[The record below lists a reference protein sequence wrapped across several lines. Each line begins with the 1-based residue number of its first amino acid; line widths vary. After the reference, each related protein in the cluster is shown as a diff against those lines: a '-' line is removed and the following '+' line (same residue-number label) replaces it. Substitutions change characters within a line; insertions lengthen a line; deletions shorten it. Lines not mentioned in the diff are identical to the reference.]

1 MTLRLLLMPV
11 LVAAACGGPTAHP
24 AGADAPRASDALAG
38 GDAPGGGDAS
48 PALDPA
54 NDGAYAVTVTD
65 VTIPAGGTRQ
75 AAATTF
81 VPTGA
86 PAPRPLVFVSPGFQM
101 ARSQYTSYAHHLATW
116 GMTVVLADY
125 TDTGFFPDHQQ
136 LADDISTEIT
146 WALGQQDLA
155 IDATKI
161 ATAGHSLGGK
171 LSVLVA
177 ADDDRIRAVV
187 GWDPVDG
194 GTPTVVPDKMATVH
208 AAIAVVGE
216 TTDGSGGGMPCAPT
230 NENYETFYG
239 AAPSP
244 ALAMTIANASHM
256 DWVDDPSCALC
267 GFCTAGTAP
276 RELVR
281 TASRRLD
288 VAWLRAQL
296 LGDTA
301 MAPWLASPPEV
312 TAGEATVEQK

>member
-1 MTLRLLLMPV
+1 MRPALAIV
-11 LVAAACGGPTAHP
+11 LAAACGTHSALP
-24 AGADAPRASDALAG
+24 ASSDAPRTADAQPPPPPPIDTASAV
-38 GDAPGGGDAS
+38 
-48 PALDPA
+48 DPA
-54 NDGAYAVTVTD
+54 TDGAFAVTVTD
-65 VTIPAGGTRQ
+65 VTISVGSRQ

-86 PAPRPLVFVSPGFQM
+86 PSPRPLVFVSPGFQM
-101 ARSQYTSYAHHLATW
+101 ARAQYTSYAHHLATW

-136 LADDISTEIT
+136 LADDISKEIT
-146 WALGQQDLA
+146 WALAQPDLA

-171 LSVLVA
+171 LSALVA
-177 ADDDRIRAVV
+177 GDDTRIDAVV

-194 GTPTVVPDKMATVH
+194 GSPSAAPTLAAAH
-208 AAIAVVGE
+208 AAVAVIGE

-230 NENYETFYG
+230 NENFATFYA

-244 ALAMTIANASHM
+244 ALAMTIATASHM
-256 DWVDDPSCALC
+256 DWVDDGSCAFC
-267 GFCTAGTAP
+267 GLCTAGTAP
-276 RELVR
+276 RELAR
-281 TASRRLD
+281 TATRRLN

-296 LGDTA
+296 LGDA
-301 MAPWLASPPEV
+301 SMMPWLTSPPEV